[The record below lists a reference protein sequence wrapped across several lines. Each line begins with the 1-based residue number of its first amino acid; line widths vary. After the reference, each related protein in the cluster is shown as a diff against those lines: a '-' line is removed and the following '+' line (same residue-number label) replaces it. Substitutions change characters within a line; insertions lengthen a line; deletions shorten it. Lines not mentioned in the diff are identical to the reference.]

1 MSKLKELR
9 EKRATVYTAI
19 DELRKAT
26 DGKEMTAEEQTR
38 WDTLLSDYEKADKLV
53 EQEERFQEVERRQ
66 AEQTYE
72 SRQQPQNS
80 QSANQPSDE
89 EYRSAFMEYL
99 MRGGNEITPESRSIF
114 EKRAGIT
121 GLSGDVIVPKTL
133 ADSIEVALKAYGGM
147 FEAGTILTTSTG
159 GDLIMPTIN
168 DTTSKATVV
177 AEYNQSTKKAPS
189 FGSETLKAYT
199 YRTPIV
205 PVSQELLQDS
215 NFDLETLLSG
225 LLAESFGRGIN
236 EDLTIGNG
244 TGKPKGLVNWAT
256 ASDATP
262 AATAIKLDD
271 IIDLL
276 KSVDSAYARNGRFMF
291 NRETLWSLV
300 KIKDTTGRYIWQEGA
315 KDGTLPT
322 LFGKNYILNDDVA
335 NIGAGNASVL
345 FGDFS
350 KYKIRMVK
358 NFRVIRLN
366 ELLVDEKITL
376 HATTHTLKVDLEL
389 KELRT
394 KDTNDKEKSPGDIS
408 WSVDGDGLV
417 VIDDSVENAH
427 TSEDIL
433 GIVLSKKIVDV
444 VIKSPMTGLTKTY
457 SGKAFITSF
466 SLSAPAGDNATY
478 SYSLTGSGNLSPTPK
493 TPQA

>member
-9 EKRATVYTAI
+9 EKRATVYTSI
-19 DELRKAT
+19 DELRKVA
-26 DGKEMTAEEQTR
+26 DGREMTAEEQTR
-38 WDTLLSDYEKADKLV
+38 WNTLLSDYEKADKLV

-72 SRQQPQNS
+72 NRQQPQNP

-99 MRGGNEITPESRSIF
+99 MRGGNEITPESRTIF
-114 EKRAGIT
+114 EKRAGLT
-121 GLSGDVIVPKTL
+121 GLSGGVIVPKTL
-133 ADSIEVALKAYGGM
+133 ADSIEIALKAYGGM

-215 NFDLETLLSG
+215 NFNLELLLSG

-236 EDLTIGNG
+236 EDLTVGNG
-244 TGKPKGLVNWAT
+244 TGKPKGIVNWAT
-256 ASDATP
+256 ASDAAPT
-262 AATAIKLDD
+262 ATAIKLDD

-300 KIKDTTGRYIWQEGA
+300 KVKDTTGRYIWQEGA
-315 KDGTLPT
+315 KDGTPPT
-322 LFGKNYILNDDVA
+322 LFGKSYILNDDVA

-366 ELLVDEKITL
+366 ELLAEYLSIGL
-376 HATTHTLKVDLEL
+376 FGFA
-389 KELRT
+389 R
-394 KDTNDKEKSPGDIS
+394 
-408 WSVDGDGLV
+408 VDGVLLDAGTHPVKKLV
-417 VIDDSVENAH
+417 HANA
-427 TSEDIL
+427 
-433 GIVLSKKIVDV
+433 
-444 VIKSPMTGLTKTY
+444 
-457 SGKAFITSF
+457 
-466 SLSAPAGDNATY
+466 
-478 SYSLTGSGNLSPTPK
+478 
-493 TPQA
+493 